1 MNLSLAD
8 FAIKYTSPDYRKY
21 YECVLEDDREVCLEP
36 CAEGCCVGV
45 YRGNLLVVEK
55 ECTNISHREMLKMTG
70 YEVLMAGVRI
80 ANRMIV
86 K

>member
-8 FAIKYTSPDYRKY
+8 FAIKYTAPDYRKY
-21 YECVLEDDREVCLEP
+21 YVCTLEYGREVCLEP
-36 CAEGCCVGV
+36 CADGCCVGV

-55 ECTNISHREMLKMTG
+55 ECTNISHKNLLQMTG

-80 ANRMIV
+80 ANRMID